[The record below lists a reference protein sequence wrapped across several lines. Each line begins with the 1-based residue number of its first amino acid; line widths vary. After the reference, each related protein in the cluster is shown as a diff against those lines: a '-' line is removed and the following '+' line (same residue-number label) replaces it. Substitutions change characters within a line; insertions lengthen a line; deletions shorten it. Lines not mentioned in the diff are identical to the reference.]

1 MARASARPVPIQ
13 AVPPFWEVAAFRWGV
28 FAVAMMG
35 LLAGVIWLE
44 KVNRH
49 YQVERRLQEDPRLGP
64 VAKRLKELVETN
76 ERSGVLTDP
85 LKAEKSQAIQAV
97 WLGRVTALVEN
108 GMRDGSTLELSDA
121 ILLAGKPGRHDAA
134 GKLKA
139 GRRSFIFQ
147 GARPQPGETWL
158 VSVWRDQSGM
168 NAIHYAS
175 RWTPGK

>member
-1 MARASARPVPIQ
+1 MARASAASVP
-13 AVPPFWEVAAFRWGV
+13 APALSPFWEAAAFRWGV
-28 FAVAMMG
+28 LAVAALG

-64 VAKRLKELVETN
+64 IARMLKGLVEEN
-76 ERSGVLTDP
+76 QRSGILSDP
-85 LKAEKSQAIQAV
+85 VRAEKAHAVQAV
-97 WLGRVTALVEN
+97 WLGRVSALVEN

-121 ILLAGKPGRHDAA
+121 VLLAGRPGRHDIA
-134 GKLKA
+134 GKFKA
-139 GRRSFIFQ
+139 GRRSFVFQ
-147 GARPQPGETWL
+147 GARPREGETWL

-175 RWTPGK
+175 RYSPGK